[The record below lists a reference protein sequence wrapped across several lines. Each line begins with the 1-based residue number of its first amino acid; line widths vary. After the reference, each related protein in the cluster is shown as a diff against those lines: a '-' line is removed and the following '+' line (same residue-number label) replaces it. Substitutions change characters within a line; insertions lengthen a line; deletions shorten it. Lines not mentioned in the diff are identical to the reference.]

1 MDYATLWFLLLGA
14 LLFGYAVLDGFDL
27 GTGIVH
33 LFTAKTDHER
43 RILIN
48 AIGPLWDGN
57 EVWLVT
63 FGGAL
68 FAAFPPVYAAVF
80 SGLYLPFM
88 LLLFALI
95 FRAVA
100 IEFRSK
106 NASPRWRSVFD
117 GAFAVASFGAALLMG
132 TAVGSIVW
140 GLPIDAQGR
149 FAGGLFDIV
158 HPFSLLV
165 GAMATALFGLHG
177 AVYLRLK
184 TEDELQARMTP
195 WAWRFFGIF
204 VVLFVLVTIV
214 ALIERP
220 RVAHFVSEG
229 AWGYG
234 VVVALVLALGNV
246 PRALFSDRWGQAF
259 VSTTVLIG
267 TLVVL
272 FGAAIAPALVPS
284 SLDPA
289 WSLTTENAASSLKTL
304 KIMSLM
310 AAIGMPMVIAYTSVV
325 YWTFRGKVKLDEFSY

>member
-1 MDYATLWFLLLGA
+1 MDYAALWFVLLGL

-33 LFTAKTDHER
+33 LFTAKTDQER

-106 NASPRWRSVFD
+106 NKSPRWRSAFD
-117 GAFAVASFGAALLMG
+117 TAFAAASFGAALLMG
-132 TAVGSIVW
+132 TAVGSLVW
-140 GLPIDAQGR
+140 GLPIGPQGQ
-149 FAGGLFDIV
+149 FVGGLWDIV

-165 GAMATALFGLHG
+165 GAMAVALFGLHG

-184 TEDELQARMTP
+184 TEGDLQARMTP
-195 WAWRFFGIF
+195 FAWRFFGIF
-204 VVLFVLVTIV
+204 VVLFVLVTII

-220 RVAHFVSEG
+220 QVARFVAEG
-229 AWGYG
+229 VWGYG
-234 VVVALVLALGNV
+234 VILALVLALGNV
-246 PRALFSDRWGQAF
+246 PRALFSNRWGQAF
-259 VSTTVLIG
+259 LSTIVLIG

-284 SLDPA
+284 SIDPA
-289 WSLTTENAASSLKTL
+289 LSLTIHNAASSQKTL
-304 KIMSLM
+304 GIMTLM
-310 AAIGMPMVIAYTSVV
+310 AAIGMPMVVAYTVVV

>member
-1 MDYATLWFLLLGA
+1 MDLALLWFLLLGA

-33 LFTAKTDHER
+33 LFAAESDQER

-80 SGLYLPFM
+80 SGLYVPFM

-106 NASPRWRSVFD
+106 RPSAAWRRGFD
-117 GAFAVASFGAALLMG
+117 GAFAGASFLATLLMG
-132 TAVGSIVW
+132 TAVGAIVW
-140 GLPIDAQGR
+140 GLPISEGGM
-149 FAGGLFDIV
+149 FTGGLADIV

-165 GAMATALFGLHG
+165 GLMSVALFGLHG
-177 AVYLRLK
+177 TVYLRLK
-184 TEDELQARMTP
+184 TEGELQERLTP
-195 WAWRFFGIF
+195 WAWRFFGVF
-204 VVLFVLVTIV
+204 VTLFVLVTVI

-220 RVAHFVSEG
+220 RVAGFLAENRL
-229 AWGYG
+229 AYG
-234 VVVALVLALGNV
+234 VVIAAVLAIGNV
-246 PRALFSDRWGQAF
+246 PRSLFSDRWGQAF
-259 VSTTVLIG
+259 VSSIILIG
-267 TLVVL
+267 ALVVL
-272 FGAAIAPALVPS
+272 FGAAIEPALVPS
-284 SLDPA
+284 TVDPA
-289 WSLTTENAASSLKTL
+289 LSLTIHNAASSPKTL
-304 KIMSLM
+304 GIMTIM
-310 AAIGMPMVIAYTSVV
+310 AGIGMPLVISYTAVV
-325 YWTFRGKVKLDEFSY
+325 YWTFRGKVKLDDFSY